1 MRKGIATGVAR
12 RPALVWRMALL
23 LAVIV
28 LVLVAYLYGRSQS
41 SKSLSEE
48 DSENVALAGLSEE
61 DKQNVTLYAEALK
74 AVREDYIDRKAL
86 SPREQAYDAIRGM
99 LDSVGDKGHTR
110 FLTPEEVEY
119 DHESYSN
126 KGVGIGVRLK
136 NRGDKIIVSSLVDDS
151 PAQRAG
157 IESGDI
163 LIAVDGESVQGKDAT
178 EVAEKVEGPEGSGVK
193 LSVYRDGEERE
204 FSLESAQLDLQ
215 PASWNLLPGTDMAHL
230 RLTSFSENSAEELNR
245 AVTEARQ
252 AGAGRFVLDLR
263 DNEGGYV
270 EQAEEVAALFL
281 PAKTI
286 VYVQRNADDE
296 EKKAAIPDDNVS
308 SDAPLVVLV
317 DEGSASA
324 SEILAGALKDNDRAK
339 IIGETTFGAG
349 TVIYEYALS
358 DGSAIKLAT
367 DEWLTPNGDFIRG
380 SGIEPDVEAGLK
392 EGQGASTPAEG
403 RGLSKE
409 EISAKDAQ
417 LQRAFE
423 VLQGA

>member
-1 MRKGIATGVAR
+1 
-12 RPALVWRMALL
+12 MAFL
-23 LAVIV
+23 LAALV
-28 LVLVAYLYGRSQS
+28 LVLAAYLYGRSQS
-41 SKSLSEE
+41 STSLSEE
-48 DSENVALAGLSEE
+48 DSENVALTGLSEE

-86 SPREQAYDAIRGM
+86 TPREQAYNAIRGM

-110 FLTPEEVEY
+110 FLTPEEVEH

-126 KGVGIGVRLK
+126 KGVGIGVKLK
-136 NRGDKIIVSSLVDDS
+136 NRGDEILISSLIDDS
-151 PAQRAG
+151 PAEKAG
-157 IESGDI
+157 LESGDL
-163 LIAVDGESVQGKDAT
+163 LIAVDGESVKGKDAT
-178 EVAEKVEGPEGSGVK
+178 EIAEKVEGPEGSRVK
-193 LSVYRDGEERE
+193 LSVYRNGEERE

-215 PASWNLLPGTDMAHL
+215 PASWSLLPGTDMAHL
-230 RLTSFSENSAEELNR
+230 RLTSFSENSAEELDR
-245 AVTEARQ
+245 VVAEARQ

-281 PAKTI
+281 PAKSI
-286 VYVQRNADDE
+286 VYIQRDADDE
-296 EKKAAIPDDNVS
+296 EMKASIPDDNVS

-339 IIGETTFGAG
+339 VIGETTFGAG
-349 TVIYEYALS
+349 TVIHEYSLS

-367 DEWLTPNGDFIRG
+367 DEWLTPNGNVIRG

-417 LQRAFE
+417 LQRAYE